1 MTWALKC
8 NKEETRM
15 IVSVD
20 VSRLNHVRWV
30 DRKNMT
36 ALVEAGILG
45 KDLEKELSRYG
56 VLCGHEPDSVEFSTL
71 GGWISTRASGMK
83 KNRYGNIEDIVLQ
96 IKIVTPMGVLT
107 QSLDYPRVSSG
118 PDMNNLIL
126 GSEGIFGIIT
136 EAVIKVKNL
145 PEVKKYDSI
154 LFHNFA
160 YGTEFMFKL
169 GLSRI
174 WPSSVRLVDNNQFQF
189 GMALKTIPKDK
200 KEEFFDKVKKYFIT
214 ELM

>member
-1 MTWALKC
+1 
-8 NKEETRM
+8 
-15 IVSVD
+15 
-20 VSRLNHVRWV
+20 
-30 DRKNMT
+30 
-36 ALVEAGILG
+36 
-45 KDLEKELSRYG
+45 
-56 VLCGHEPDSVEFSTL
+56 
-71 GGWISTRASGMK
+71 
-83 KNRYGNIEDIVLQ
+83 
-96 IKIVTPMGVLT
+96 MGVLT

>member
-1 MTWALKC
+1 
-8 NKEETRM
+8 
-15 IVSVD
+15 
-20 VSRLNHVRWV
+20 
-30 DRKNMT
+30 
-36 ALVEAGILG
+36 
-45 KDLEKELSRYG
+45 
-56 VLCGHEPDSVEFSTL
+56 
-71 GGWISTRASGMK
+71 
-83 KNRYGNIEDIVLQ
+83 
-96 IKIVTPMGVLT
+96 MGVLT
-107 QSLDYPRVSSG
+107 QSLDHPRVSSG

-174 WPSSVRLVDNNQFQF
+174 WPASVRLVDNNQF
-189 GMALKTIPKDK
+189 
-200 KEEFFDKVKKYFIT
+200 
-214 ELM
+214 